1 MKKIYRLLYSNKF
14 VAMVMLLMQIITFV
28 AMYIWISDYSK
39 VLFGLSTVLSAVL
52 IIFEINRTEE
62 STFKMT
68 WITLI
73 AIIPIFGALF
83 YLFTRAQGVSMN
95 IGDDYKTIQ
104 EANKKYLVQEED
116 VMKKKWDELTN
127 DDWNRI
133 LTCGYHTESWQK
145 RDVED
150 DKSFSSLSFMNLP
163 LTKEQILNAATQILG
178 DPSCGHEKGAFESG
192 EIHIFGIL
200 YYKSHEPYV
209 E

>member
-1 MKKIYRLLYSNKF
+1 
-14 VAMVMLLMQIITFV
+14 MVMLLMQIITFV

-95 IGDDYKTIQ
+95 IGDDYKNIQ
-104 EANKKYLVQEED
+104 EANKKYLVQDND
-116 VMKKKWDELTN
+116 VMKNIYQTDKNQDGFARYLSKYGGTPAYTNTGVQYYSIGERMFEDMKKNIKNWN
-127 DDWNRI
+127 DDKEIVDTFVLKTIKRFDEKKGANQELLPEFKDDEDQEFARRLIRRTI
-133 LTCGYHTESWQK
+133 LT
-145 RDVED
+145 
-150 DKSFSSLSFMNLP
+150 
-163 LTKEQILNAATQILG
+163 AA
-178 DPSCGHEKGAFESG
+178 
-192 EIHIFGIL
+192 
-200 YYKSHEPYV
+200 
-209 E
+209 

>member
-95 IGDDYKTIQ
+95 IGDDYKNIQ
-104 EANKKYLVQEED
+104 EANKIFIRPIKIRTALQGIYRNTAVL
-116 VMKKKWDELTN
+116 L
-127 DDWNRI
+127 
-133 LTCGYHTESWQK
+133 L
-145 RDVED
+145 
-150 DKSFSSLSFMNLP
+150 
-163 LTKEQILNAATQILG
+163 TQIQVY
-178 DPSCGHEKGAFESG
+178 SITA
-192 EIHIFGIL
+192 
-200 YYKSHEPYV
+200 
-209 E
+209 

>member
-1 MKKIYRLLYSNKF
+1 MILNEKDLQTFIFKQIRCNGNALNANHYICCNVYMDFRLFKGF
-14 VAMVMLLMQIITFV
+14 VWSF
-28 AMYIWISDYSK
+28 DC
-39 VLFGLSTVLSAVL
+39 LSAVL

-116 VMKKKWDELTN
+116 VMKKYLSD
-127 DDWNRI
+127 R
-133 LTCGYHTESWQK
+133 QK
-145 RDVED
+145 SGRLCKVFIENTAV
-150 DKSFSSLSFMNLP
+150 LRL
-163 LTKEQILNAATQILG
+163 TQIRVC
-178 DPSCGHEKGAFESG
+178 SITA
-192 EIHIFGIL
+192 
-200 YYKSHEPYV
+200 
-209 E
+209 

>member
-95 IGDDYKTIQ
+95 IGDDYKNIQ
-104 EANKKYLVQEED
+104 EANKKYLVQDND
-116 VMKKKWDELTN
+116 VMKNIYQTDKKSG
-127 DDWNRI
+127 RI
-133 LTCGYHTESWQK
+133 CKVFIEI
-145 RDVED
+145 RR
-150 DKSFSSLSFMNLP
+150 FSCLHKYGCTVLQHRREN
-163 LTKEQILNAATQILG
+163 
-178 DPSCGHEKGAFESG
+178 
-192 EIHIFGIL
+192 
-200 YYKSHEPYV
+200 V
-209 E
+209 

>member
-39 VLFGLSTVLSAVL
+39 VLFGLSTILSAVL

-95 IGDDYKTIQ
+95 IGDDYKRQT
-104 EANKKYLVQEED
+104 KS
-116 VMKKKWDELTN
+116 
-127 DDWNRI
+127 I
-133 LTCGYHTESWQK
+133 LFKTMM
-145 RDVED
+145 
-150 DKSFSSLSFMNLP
+150 L
-163 LTKEQILNAATQILG
+163 
-178 DPSCGHEKGAFESG
+178 
-192 EIHIFGIL
+192 
-200 YYKSHEPYV
+200 
-209 E
+209 

>member
-95 IGDDYKTIQ
+95 IGDDYKNIQ
-104 EANKKYLVQEED
+104 EANKKYWEPMLMFIICRTTV
-116 VMKKKWDELTN
+116 LSS
-127 DDWNRI
+127 
-133 LTCGYHTESWQK
+133 C
-145 RDVED
+145 RDVPKKD
-150 DKSFSSLSFMNLP
+150 RP
-163 LTKEQILNAATQILG
+163 WTK
-178 DPSCGHEKGAFESG
+178 
-192 EIHIFGIL
+192 
-200 YYKSHEPYV
+200 
-209 E
+209 

>member
-95 IGDDYKTIQ
+95 IGDDYKNIQ
-104 EANKKYLVQEED
+104 EATKS
-116 VMKKKWDELTN
+116 
-127 DDWNRI
+127 I
-133 LTCGYHTESWQK
+133 LFKTMM
-145 RDVED
+145 
-150 DKSFSSLSFMNLP
+150 L
-163 LTKEQILNAATQILG
+163 
-178 DPSCGHEKGAFESG
+178 
-192 EIHIFGIL
+192 
-200 YYKSHEPYV
+200 
-209 E
+209 